1 MFHVTRCLLCGYF
14 VADPGV
20 QWLDHSFLTHDHII
34 QQHQSGK
41 EESGDGSAEIVEVVV
56 RLGDVD
62 KIYG

>member
-1 MFHVTRCLLCGYF
+1 MFHVTRGLLCGYF

-56 RLGDVD
+56 
-62 KIYG
+62 